1 MFSAESLR
9 GRRLLLGKE
18 SARTGHPTDLK
29 AHPAEMLMLEVWA
42 WEEEEAWGAS
52 PGAANRQ
59 FAAVPVGA
67 PS

>member
-42 WEEEEAWGAS
+42 WEEEEALGSFSW
-52 PGAANRQ
+52 RC
-59 FAAVPVGA
+59 
-67 PS
+67 